1 MLSYIFF
8 YLCMDTCK
16 WRVCMYTNIIYS
28 IVKLKKI
35 KLRKFLLAM
44 LNQESHNSIHLQ
56 TADFVHY
63 REPLVSL
70 LFVLSDLPFAVVL
83 RILAER
89 YIEVVAVTLIAICNI
104 NVYFTYLYFC
114 HIYKH

>member
-1 MLSYIFF
+1 
-8 YLCMDTCK
+8 
-16 WRVCMYTNIIYS
+16 MYTNIIYS

-56 TADFVHY
+56 TADFVRY

-89 YIEVVAVTLIAICNI
+89 YIEVVAVTLIAICNC
-104 NVYFTYLYFC
+104 NL
-114 HIYKH
+114 